1 MDLPSHRKVGIYMSY
16 RKRVNAQQAHILSL
30 RIAVIVLGIVSA
42 FAFYGWHKAPED
54 LTVHV
59 PPDLRSGS
67 TRKWWEVPPEN
78 VYAFGFYIF
87 QQMQRWEKNGDDDY
101 QDNIARLASYV
112 TPGCQEYLK
121 KDYELRRNSGELR
134 RRERSVSESPG
145 HGLTDPGVLRVEE
158 IGINDWTVNLDLLA
172 DESVNGERVKR
183 AMTRYPLSIVRADV
197 NPEKNPFGLMWNC
210 YASNPQ
216 RIEVDL
222 QAAGVKP

>member
-1 MDLPSHRKVGIYMSY
+1 MSF
-16 RKRVNAQQAHILSL
+16 RKRVDAQQAHILSL
-30 RIAVIVLGIVSA
+30 RIAVIVLGAVSL
-42 FAFYGWHKAPED
+42 FAFYGWHKAPEY

-87 QQMQRWEKNGDDDY
+87 QQMQRWEKNGDNDY
-101 QDNIARLASYV
+101 EDNIQRLASYV
-112 TPGCQEYLK
+112 TPSCKEYLQR
-121 KDYELRRNSGELR
+121 DYELRRNAGELR
-134 RRERSVSESPG
+134 GRERSVSEIPG

-158 IGINDWTVNLDLLA
+158 IGINDWTVYLDLLA

-197 NPEKNPFGLMWNC
+197 NPESNPFGLMWNC

-222 QAAGVKP
+222 RALGVKP

>member
-1 MDLPSHRKVGIYMSY
+1 MSF
-16 RKRVNAQQAHILSL
+16 RKRVDAQQAHIFSL
-30 RIAVIVLGIVSA
+30 RIAVIVLGAVSLS
-42 FAFYGWHKAPED
+42 AFYGWHKAPEE

-67 TRKWWEVPPEN
+67 TRKWWEIPPEN

-101 QDNIARLASYV
+101 QDNITRMASYV
-112 TPGCQEYLK
+112 TPSCKEYLQ
-121 KDYELRRNSGELR
+121 KDYEIRRNAGELR
-134 RRERSVSESPG
+134 RRERNVSEIPG
-145 HGLTDPGVLRVEE
+145 HGLTDPGVQRVIE

-197 NPEKNPFGLMWNC
+197 DPEKNPFGLMWNC